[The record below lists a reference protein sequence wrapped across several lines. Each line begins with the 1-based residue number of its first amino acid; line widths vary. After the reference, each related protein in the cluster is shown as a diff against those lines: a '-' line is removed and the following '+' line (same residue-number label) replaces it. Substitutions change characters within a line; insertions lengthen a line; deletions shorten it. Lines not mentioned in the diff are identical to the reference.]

1 MKTIIKA
8 EEIKKYSIKKYRFGM
23 LGSGGSVGEDV
34 VAQKSES
41 DLPIS
46 EQSIKKFEPK
56 IVEEIVEPVEEELE
70 ETPSAMPGRDI
81 IESLLKQN
89 DELSDRFA
97 KLEIQIQKQ
106 KDEYEQRL
114 QSETQIAYE
123 KGKEDGA
130 NEVRAEYEAKNKEL
144 ESRVSASLKELEN
157 TISFF
162 KDTLK
167 KYEKELSD
175 TAIEIAKEVIQKE
188 IEENSSKIAL
198 SLSKALLQD
207 VYEAEKI
214 KIMVNPEDFEAL
226 KEAYKDSEHI
236 EISPNEAVAKGGV
249 IIVSNLGNIDGEIK
263 TRLSSVAKLMKT

>member
-41 DLPIS
+41 DLSIPA
-46 EQSIKKFEPK
+46 QGIKKPEPK
-56 IVEEIVEPVEEELE
+56 VVEDIVEPVEEELE
-70 ETPSAMPGRDI
+70 DIPTVMPGRDI

-144 ESRVSASLKELEN
+144 ESRVSASLKELED

-263 TRLSSVAKLMKT
+263 TRLSSIAKLMKS

>member
-41 DLPIS
+41 DLSIPA
-46 EQSIKKFEPK
+46 QGIKKPEPK
-56 IVEEIVEPVEEELE
+56 VVEDIVEPVEEELE
-70 ETPSAMPGRDI
+70 DIPTVMPGRDI

-130 NEVRAEYEAKNKEL
+130 NEVRAEYEAKSKEL
-144 ESRVSASLKELEN
+144 ENRVSASLKELE
-157 TISFF
+157 
-162 KDTLK
+162 DTK
-167 KYEKELSD
+167 K
-175 TAIEIAKEVIQKE
+175 
-188 IEENSSKIAL
+188 
-198 SLSKALLQD
+198 
-207 VYEAEKI
+207 
-214 KIMVNPEDFEAL
+214 
-226 KEAYKDSEHI
+226 
-236 EISPNEAVAKGGV
+236 
-249 IIVSNLGNIDGEIK
+249 
-263 TRLSSVAKLMKT
+263 